1 MLKALLFDLDGTVA
15 NTDPLHYQTWKAVM
29 AELGMEIDR
38 KFYDAN
44 FSGRLNE
51 QIVRDLLPQLSAEE
65 GAKLSAE
72 KEARFRQRATGLEPT
87 PGLWDVL
94 HWMQHHE
101 LRRAVVT
108 NAPVEN
114 AEFLMQTLALKPL
127 FPVVV
132 LGDELPKGKPD
143 PLPYQTALE
152 RLGVS
157 ATEAIAFEDSP
168 SGIRSAVGAGIPTV
182 GVAATHS
189 AEELSQL
196 GPLLV
201 IPDFTDPRLWSLL
214 ESARSLQTT
223 NSQTNS

>member
-51 QIVRDLLPQLSAEE
+51 QIVRDLLPHLSAEE

-72 KEARFRQRATGLEPT
+72 KEARFRQQATSLEPT

-168 SGIRSAVGAGIPTV
+168 SGICSAVGAGIPTV

-196 GPLLV
+196 GTRLV
-201 IPDFTDPRLWSLL
+201 IQDFTDPRLWSWLK
-214 ESARSLQTT
+214 SARSLQTT
-223 NSQTNS
+223 NF

>member
-15 NTDPLHYQTWKAVM
+15 NTDSLHFQTWKAVM
-29 AELGMEIDR
+29 ADLGMEIDR
-38 KFYDAN
+38 EFYDAN

-51 QIVRDLLPQLSAEE
+51 QIVRDLLPHLSAEE
-65 GAKLSAE
+65 GAKLSAD
-72 KEARFRQRATGLEPT
+72 KEARFRQRAVGMEPT
-87 PGLWDVL
+87 PGLWDIL
-94 HWMQHHE
+94 DWMQHHQ

-114 AEFLMQTLALKPL
+114 ARFMMQTLNLEPL
-127 FPVVV
+127 FSVVV

-152 RLGVS
+152 QLGIL

-196 GPLLV
+196 GTRLV
-201 IPDFTDPRLWSLL
+201 IQDFTDPRLWSLL
-214 ESARSLQTT
+214 NSAINLQTA
-223 NSQTNS
+223 NP

>member
-38 KFYDAN
+38 EFYDAH

-51 QIVRDLLPQLSAEE
+51 QIVRDLLPHLSAEA

-72 KEARFRQRATGLEPT
+72 KEARFREQATGMEPT

-101 LRRAVVT
+101 LQRAVVT

-114 AEFLMQTLALKPL
+114 AAFMMKTLALEPL
-127 FPVVV
+127 FSVVV

-143 PLPYQTALE
+143 PLPYQTALDC
-152 RLGVS
+152 LGVL

-168 SGIRSAVGAGIPTV
+168 SGIRSAVGAGIPTI
-182 GVAATHS
+182 GIAATHS
-189 AEELSQL
+189 AEELTQL
-196 GPLLV
+196 GTLLV
-201 IPDFTDPRLWSLL
+201 VQDFTDPRLWSLL
-214 ESARSLQTT
+214 ESARSLQPTH
-223 NSQTNS
+223 S